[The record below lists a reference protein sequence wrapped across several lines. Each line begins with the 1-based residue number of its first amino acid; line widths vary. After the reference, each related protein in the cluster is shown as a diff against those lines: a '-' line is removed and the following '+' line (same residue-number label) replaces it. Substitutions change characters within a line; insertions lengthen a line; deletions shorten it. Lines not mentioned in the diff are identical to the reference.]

1 MTLYGMSQAPT
12 EYMDMSRSLYTNNQ
26 GRIFP
31 IVSWLDKDGLATL
44 VRDEAY
50 SAVVEDANGLV
61 VLAMKD
67 FGYGPE
73 SR

>member
-1 MTLYGMSQAPT
+1 MLNNGEYLDMTNSMYYPGNGW
-12 EYMDMSRSLYTNNQ
+12 SL
-26 GRIFP
+26 P
-31 IVSWLDKDGLATL
+31 IVSWLDKDGLATI

-50 SAVVEDANGLV
+50 SAVIEDNRGMVILR
-61 VLAMKD
+61 LKD

>member
-1 MTLYGMSQAPT
+1 MKEELFI
-12 EYMDMSRSLYTNNQ
+12 NQ
-26 GRIFP
+26 SIYRDRFGRLFP
-31 IVSWLDKDGLATL
+31 ITGYLDKDGLSTL

-50 SAVVEDANGLV
+50 SAVVEDDKGYVILS
-61 VLAMKD
+61 MKD